1 MLPSVDGMTW
11 KMLMYFYSPFLVS
24 GHLVSSS
31 GLLELLLGTPIQH
44 GNYVASYIHVVLTIQ
59 IYIHPNDT
67 KHPFGM
73 AYGIIQ
79 ILKVQIQMV
88 QIIQICSS
96 TVQFYIG
103 ETGIYRP
110 DILQHGPYFDGS

>member
-1 MLPSVDGMTW
+1 
-11 KMLMYFYSPFLVS
+11 MYFYSPFLVS

>member
-1 MLPSVDGMTW
+1 
-11 KMLMYFYSPFLVS
+11 
-24 GHLVSSS
+24 
-31 GLLELLLGTPIQH
+31 
-44 GNYVASYIHVVLTIQ
+44 
-59 IYIHPNDT
+59 
-67 KHPFGM
+67 M

-103 ETGIYRP
+103 ETIIQIFHNM
-110 DILQHGPYFDGS
+110 DHILMDHKSWI

>member
-1 MLPSVDGMTW
+1 
-11 KMLMYFYSPFLVS
+11 
-24 GHLVSSS
+24 
-31 GLLELLLGTPIQH
+31 
-44 GNYVASYIHVVLTIQ
+44 
-59 IYIHPNDT
+59 
-67 KHPFGM
+67 M

-103 ETGIYRP
+103 ETGIYHP
-110 DILQHGPYFDGS
+110 DISQHGPYFDGS

>member
-1 MLPSVDGMTW
+1 
-11 KMLMYFYSPFLVS
+11 
-24 GHLVSSS
+24 
-31 GLLELLLGTPIQH
+31 
-44 GNYVASYIHVVLTIQ
+44 
-59 IYIHPNDT
+59 
-67 KHPFGM
+67 M

-88 QIIQICSS
+88 QIIQIWIISS

-110 DILQHGPYFDGS
+110 DIL